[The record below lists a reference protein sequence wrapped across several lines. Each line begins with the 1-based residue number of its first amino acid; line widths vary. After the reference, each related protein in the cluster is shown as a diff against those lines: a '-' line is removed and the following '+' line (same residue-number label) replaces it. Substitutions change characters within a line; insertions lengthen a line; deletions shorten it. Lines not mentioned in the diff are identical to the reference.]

1 MIFDFFRIFLLVFP
15 EASEMGTITDG
26 PGNNGGAAEKG
37 SECLTGEEKWEGFP
51 QFHWYM
57 LKGRT

>member
-1 MIFDFFRIFLLVFP
+1 MISDFFRIFLLVFP

-51 QFHWYM
+51 QFH
-57 LKGRT
+57 